1 MNVPSYSSQDAPVPE
16 GQVVIER
23 SITPLDLGPK
33 FNRTVADVVKF
44 MMQQGEMVTAT
55 QSLSDDLITKFA
67 EDLGAEIKLVDPGE
81 VIVGQGEGCDA
92 EPGAR
97 LVLDTPGLQAA
108 REHVVGD
115 PEQPSAWF
123 APLGRESTAAR
134 QRPDERLGRQ
144 VGGDLDV

>member
-1 MNVPSYSSQDAPVPE
+1 MNVPSYSSDDAPVPE
-16 GQVVIER
+16 GTVVIER

-81 VIVGQGEGCDA
+81 EHEEELRKMLGIEDEADDSDSDVPLRLSLIHIS
-92 EPGAR
+92 EP
-97 LVLDTPGLQAA
+97 T
-108 REHVVGD
+108 
-115 PEQPSAWF
+115 
-123 APLGRESTAAR
+123 
-134 QRPDERLGRQ
+134 RPY
-144 VGGDLDV
+144 